1 MDLTSRKDNHIR
13 KLNLEDCTSSEHFL
27 RSPTPVKTLRIDLET
42 ELKEQMQSPVLE
54 TVSSYNYQRPVKYGN
69 LVLKVNTR
77 QN

>member
-13 KLNLEDCTSSEHFL
+13 KLNLEDVTSSEHFL

-54 TVSSYNYQRPVKYGN
+54 TVSSYNY
-69 LVLKVNTR
+69 
-77 QN
+77 